1 MLYVPT
7 MITFWKNKTKENK
20 RKQNN
25 DNDDDNNNN
34 NNKTPSE
41 AVKRPVAIRL

>member
-1 MLYVPT
+1 MFPT

-34 NNKTPSE
+34 NNNKTPSE